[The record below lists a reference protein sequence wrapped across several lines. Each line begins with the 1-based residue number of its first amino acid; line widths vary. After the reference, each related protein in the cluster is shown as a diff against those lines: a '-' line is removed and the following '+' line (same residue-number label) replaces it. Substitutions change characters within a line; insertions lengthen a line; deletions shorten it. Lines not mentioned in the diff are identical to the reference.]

1 LVSVSI
7 INENEINFLY
17 DYPSIIVSLSQ
28 TIVYMWQPCSIF
40 MSSIEI
46 DNLWQKLGEQLE
58 SLKLD
63 SSSSI

>member
-1 LVSVSI
+1 M
-7 INENEINFLY
+7 
-17 DYPSIIVSLSQ
+17 
-28 TIVYMWQPCSIF
+28 T
-40 MSSIEI
+40 SIEI